1 VCAGVVNLKR
11 SERLQRRS
19 SLKHVYFTL
28 GCGRHAPL
36 SFNIA
41 VIVVEATPTDGAAAL
56 LGGDGL
62 PGFSLNIFAN
72 VGWCANF
79 VG

>member
-1 VCAGVVNLKR
+1 
-11 SERLQRRS
+11 
-19 SLKHVYFTL
+19 VYFTL

-41 VIVVEATPTDGAAAL
+41 VIVVEATPTDGAAAAL

-62 PGFSLNIFAN
+62 PVFSLNIFAN
-72 VGWCANF
+72 VVGWCANF

>member
-1 VCAGVVNLKR
+1 
-11 SERLQRRS
+11 
-19 SLKHVYFTL
+19 VYFTL

-36 SFNIA
+36 SLNIA
-41 VIVVEATPTDGAAAL
+41 VIAEAKPRDGAAAAAL

-62 PGFSLNIFAN
+62 PVFSLNIFAI
-72 VGWCANF
+72 GWCANF